1 MDFQKKG
8 LLKQRD
14 QIKMLQIFI
23 KGFIM
28 CCMIIEKTIVI
39 ENGLPEVQMAFRK
52 ALGHIIIKS
61 IMYII

>member
-14 QIKMLQIFI
+14 QIEILQIFI
-23 KGFIM
+23 KGFNM

-52 ALGHIIIKS
+52 ALGHIIINGQ
-61 IMYII
+61 